1 MEFCFRA
8 YVYDFDTGSAVGD
21 ATITLQS
28 SEGEV
33 NTYTADA
40 DGAVELCE
48 GEIEEAVSYNVD
60 VKNEG
65 FIGTGDRFSSI
76 GLTESTTFAR
86 EYFLKEIVL
95 EKEYDMPL
103 VLYPLGSADLLID
116 ATVNSTDSLNFL
128 VDLLDRN
135 ENLVIQL
142 EAHTDSRGTNSSNKT
157 LSQRRAE
164 TCVKFLLD
172 QGVASERLIPL
183 GLGEDKLIITD
194 AQISKLPQDE
204 REAAHQI
211 NRRTV
216 FKIVRFD
223 YVPTEE

>member
-1 MEFCFRA
+1 
-8 YVYDFDTGSAVGD
+8 
-21 ATITLQS
+21 
-28 SEGEV
+28 
-33 NTYTADA
+33 
-40 DGAVELCE
+40 
-48 GEIEEAVSYNVD
+48 
-60 VKNEG
+60 
-65 FIGTGDRFSSI
+65 
-76 GLTESTTFAR
+76 
-86 EYFLKEIVL
+86 
-95 EKEYDMPL
+95 MPL
-103 VLYPLGSADLLID
+103 VLYPLGSADLLIN
-116 ATVNSTDSLNFL
+116 ATVNSTDSLNYL
-128 VDLLDRN
+128 VDLLERN

-164 TCVKFLLD
+164 TCVNFLLD
-172 QGVASERLIPL
+172 QGIASERLVPL

-223 YVPTEE
+223 YVPIEE

>member
-1 MEFCFRA
+1 M
-8 YVYDFDTGSAVGD
+8 YDYDTGAEVDGV
-21 ATITLQS
+21 TITLES

-33 NTYTADA
+33 NTYTSDG
-40 DGAVELCE
+40 DGAVELCG
-48 GEIEEAVSYNVD
+48 GEIQEGVSYDVD
-60 VKNEG
+60 VSHEG

-103 VLYPLGSADLLID
+103 VLYPLGSADLLIND
-116 ATVNSTDSLNFL
+116 EVNSADSLDYL
-128 VDLLDRN
+128 VDLLERN

-142 EAHTDSRGTNSSNKT
+142 EAHTDSRGTHSSNKT

-172 QGVASERLIPL
+172 QGISSERLIPL
-183 GLGEDKLIITD
+183 GHGEDKPVSYTHLT
-194 AQISKLPQDE
+194 LP
-204 REAAHQI
+204 
-211 NRRTV
+211 TTP
-216 FKIVRFD
+216 
-223 YVPTEE
+223 YV